1 MMARQHGIR
10 PAQGALQENAVP
22 ASALRAK
29 EADKEAGKE
38 LREQRSSITACGN
51 SSSSISGQRS
61 SITACGNSSSSV
73 SGRGTLGLGSLVPR
87 KRPAPEFEIFHDPDT
102 AATAATPPRN
112 IRYRRQVSPSSTDS
126 RATPASVSEGRR
138 LQRTD
143 TQGTS
148 MSESM
153 ESNQENK
160 PPEDL
165 EATPERE
172 PPTHLVR
179 SPEPSGL
186 RTPLR
191 DLQINHLPEG
201 AQEQTPDSPPSSQE
215 SPERSSVQN
224 LAELQEERIARNE
237 GGRYDFTF
245 YVDPENR

>member
-1 MMARQHGIR
+1 MASGQ
-10 PAQGALQENAVP
+10 L
-22 ASALRAK
+22 
-29 EADKEAGKE
+29 KE
-38 LREQRSSITACGN
+38 LCKRTQYQPVLCVPRKPTKRLAKSCGSRDRASQLVETLVPRSQGRDLR
-51 SSSSISGQRS
+51 QRS

-112 IRYRRQVSPSSTDS
+112 IRYRRQEVSPSSTDS

>member
-38 LREQRSSITACGN
+38 LRE
-51 SSSSISGQRS
+51 QRS

>member
-1 MMARQHGIR
+1 MARQHGIR

-38 LREQRSSITACGN
+38 LRE
-51 SSSSISGQRS
+51 QRS

-112 IRYRRQVSPSSTDS
+112 LRYRRQVSPSSTDS

-215 SPERSSVQN
+215 SPERSGVQN